1 MSKDLTGKKMPK
13 FKAQAT
19 SEKEISSTDYENKN
33 LVIYFYPKDMTP
45 GCTPEASNFRDAYPA
60 FSMID
65 AKIIGVSKDSVERHN
80 KFKDKYELPFIL
92 ASDQEGEVCN
102 AYCVWQE
109 KINYGKTYMGIVRST
124 FLINER
130 GKITAVWR
138 NLRVKGHVQKVLEEA
153 KKLQR
158 K

>member
-1 MSKDLTGKKMPK
+1 MIDIGD
-13 FKAQAT
+13 QAPDFLIAT
-19 SEKEISSTDYENKN
+19 DGGNTISLKELKGNK
-33 LVIYFYPKDMTP
+33 VILYFYPKDMTP
-45 GCTPEASNFRDAYPA
+45 GCTTEACNFRDAYPD

-92 ASDQEGEVCN
+92 ASDEKGEVCN
-102 AYCVWQE
+102 AYGVWQE
-109 KINYGKTYMGIVRST
+109 KKNYGKTYMGIVRST

-130 GKITAVWR
+130 SKIAAVWR

-153 KKLQR
+153 KKL
-158 K
+158 

>member
-1 MSKDLTGKKMPK
+1 MIDIGD
-13 FKAQAT
+13 QAPDFLIPT
-19 SEKEISSTDYENKN
+19 DGGNAISLKELKGNK
-33 LVIYFYPKDMTP
+33 VILYFYPKDMTP
-45 GCTPEASNFRDAYPA
+45 GCTTEACNFRDAYPD

-102 AYCVWQE
+102 AYGVWQE

>member
-1 MSKDLTGKKMPK
+1 MIDIGD
-13 FKAQAT
+13 QAPDFLIPT
-19 SEKEISSTDYENKN
+19 DGGNTISLKELKGNK
-33 LVIYFYPKDMTP
+33 VILYFYPKDMTP
-45 GCTPEASNFRDAYPA
+45 GCTTEACNFRDAYPD

-65 AKIIGVSKDSVERHN
+65 AKIIGVSKDSVERHK
-80 KFKDKYELPFIL
+80 KFKDKHELPFIL

-102 AYCVWQE
+102 AYGVWQE

>member
-1 MSKDLTGKKMPK
+1 MIDIGD
-13 FKAQAT
+13 QAPDFLIPT
-19 SEKEISSTDYENKN
+19 DGGNTISLKELKGNK
-33 LVIYFYPKDMTP
+33 VILYFYPKDMTP
-45 GCTPEASNFRDAYPA
+45 GCTTEACNFRDAYPD

-102 AYCVWQE
+102 AYGVWQE

-130 GKITAVWR
+130 GKITAIWR
-138 NLRVKGHVQKVLEEA
+138 NLRVKGHVQEVLEEA

>member
-1 MSKDLTGKKMPK
+1 MIGIGD
-13 FKAQAT
+13 QAPDFLVPT
-19 SEKEISSTDYENKN
+19 DGGNTISLKELKGNK
-33 LVIYFYPKDMTP
+33 VILYFYPKDMTP
-45 GCTPEASNFRDAYPA
+45 GCTTEACNFRDAHPD

-102 AYCVWQE
+102 AYGVWQE

>member
-1 MSKDLTGKKMPK
+1 MIDIGD
-13 FKAQAT
+13 QAPDFLIPT
-19 SEKEISSTDYENKN
+19 DGGNTISLKELKGNK
-33 LVIYFYPKDMTP
+33 VILYFYPKDMTP
-45 GCTPEASNFRDAYPA
+45 GCTTEACNFRDAYPD

-65 AKIIGVSKDSVERHN
+65 AKIIGVSRDSIERHN

-92 ASDQEGEVCN
+92 GSDEEGEVCN
-102 AYCVWQE
+102 AYGVWQE

>member
-1 MSKDLTGKKMPK
+1 MIDIGD
-13 FKAQAT
+13 QAPDFLIPT
-19 SEKEISSTDYENKN
+19 DGGNTISLKELKGNK
-33 LVIYFYPKDMTP
+33 VILYFYPKDMTP
-45 GCTPEASNFRDAYPA
+45 GCTTEACNFRDAYPD

-102 AYCVWQE
+102 AYGVWQE